1 MLLIFNSVA
10 DGKEVPLQIRS
21 IDDGKVLRTFSHEI
35 EGPAP
40 PPPPPL
46 GCAAAHQLL
55 LPRLLPGSPASS
67 SPARGG
73 GRPRAGR
80 PAGGA
85 RAAPGRRR
93 GRGPRR
99 PPAGVPRHP
108 VRGGRGV
115 CCTSTPPLARW
126 RAQPLFEREAF
137 SEGEVALGGKAREN
151 GGDWNKSTCAM
162 AAMGGHLQ
170 VLQWLR
176 GEGCPWDHWTCHHAV
191 DKGHVWRC
199 GLGWSKEK

>member
-126 RAQPLFEREAF
+126 RAPPLFEREAF

-199 GLGWSKEK
+199 